1 MGAFMVPVRLAS
13 LDGEHTRDTEAM
25 VDTGAAYSVAPAS
38 LLAELGV
45 SPARTS
51 TFELGDGRTVD
62 MGIGRALATINGVS
76 EVTLVVFAPEGS
88 TPLLGAYTLEGLQL
102 TVDPVNQRLTPT
114 ERLPL

>member
-1 MGAFMVPVRLAS
+1 MGVFMVPLRLSS
-13 LDGEHTRDTEAM
+13 LDGERTRDIEAM

-45 SPARTS
+45 SPVRTS

-62 MGIGRALATINGVS
+62 MGIGRALATINGAS
-76 EVTLVVFAPEGS
+76 EVTLVVFGSEGS

-102 TVDPVNQRLTPT
+102 TVDPVNQRLTPA